1 MIFIGTRITNALPLD
16 RDNFMF
22 IMKEDGRG
30 ELGFLEEGSAV
41 LFAESI
47 GLEVDNEVLFLYNEK
62 EERVVELEEIHGMR
76 EHPN

>member
-30 ELGFLEEGSAV
+30 ELGFLEEGSAI

-62 EERVVELEEIHGMR
+62 EGRVVELEEIHGMR
-76 EHPN
+76 E

>member
-47 GLEVDNEVLFLYNEK
+47 GLEVDNEVLFLYTEK
-62 EERVVELEEIHGMR
+62 EGRVVELEEIHGMR
-76 EHPN
+76 EQPK

>member
-1 MIFIGTRITNALPLD
+1 MIFIGTRITPLLPLT

-22 IMKEDGRG
+22 IMKEDGSG

-47 GLEVDNEVLFLYNEK
+47 GLEVDNEVLFLYNGR

-76 EHPN
+76 E

>member
-30 ELGFLEEGSAV
+30 ELGFLEEGSAI

-76 EHPN
+76 E

>member
-1 MIFIGTRITNALPLD
+1 VIFIGTRITNALPLD

-30 ELGFLEEGSAV
+30 ELGFLEEGSAI

-76 EHPN
+76 E

>member
-76 EHPN
+76 EQPK

>member
-62 EERVVELEEIHGMR
+62 EGRVVELEEIHGMR
-76 EHPN
+76 EQPK

>member
-76 EHPN
+76 E

>member
-22 IMKEDGRG
+22 IMKEDGRA

-62 EERVVELEEIHGMR
+62 EGRVVELEEIHGMR
-76 EHPN
+76 EQPK